1 VIPEDRAKFLDV
13 VLGFAELK
21 GKKLSAPALELYW
34 RAMQDWEIHDFLAA
48 AERLVSTSQYM
59 PEPYHFDQ
67 LRKAGLET
75 APEAWARAVRH
86 AASSAYRRGPIG
98 DPLIDKCVE
107 IVGGYAAI
115 ALSDVSKLQFI
126 ERRFCEH
133 YATIGDAQET
143 RDAVPQIAYQ
153 HPPLLLAGVLKR
165 IGH

>member
-1 VIPEDRAKFLDV
+1 VIDADKAEFVKV
-13 VLGFAELK
+13 VMGFAELK
-21 GKKLSAPALELYW
+21 GKQLSLPAVELYW
-34 RAMQDWEIHDFLAA
+34 RAMRNWELQDFMAA

-59 PEPYHFDQ
+59 PEPYHFHE

-153 HPPLLLAGVLKR
+153 HPPLLLAGVVKR